1 MFRLVTRVAVSV
13 ALLSSAVPAFAWGPV
28 AHDAVARVAAQ
39 RLTPAAQ
46 KEVSSLLGG
55 QSMSEVAVWADEVRN
70 TTHTQTTAWHF
81 TNIPLT
87 SAGFSRSRD
96 CQQGNC
102 IVAAIERQLA
112 TLQDRNR
119 PRVQRQE
126 ALKFLIHF
134 IGDLHQP
141 LHASDSRDR
150 GGNDR
155 MVAPVG
161 GTTNLHAAWDS
172 GIVQSQGRT
181 SSSLAANAMAW
192 LQTQRESD
200 LITGTFA
207 DWANESLRLAR
218 DIVYVQLKGDNA
230 IVGGERQEA
239 VRIIEKRLARA
250 GVRLAHVLNRAFA
263 PPVPPAQ

>member
-1 MFRLVTRVAVSV
+1 MFRLVTRAAVSV
-13 ALLSSAVPAFAWGPV
+13 VMLSSAGPAFAWGPA

-46 KEVSSLLGG
+46 KEVSSLLGA
-55 QSMSEVAVWADEVRN
+55 QSMSDVAVWADEVRN
-70 TTHTQTTAWHF
+70 TTHTQTTSWHF

-96 CQQGNC
+96 CQGNC

-112 TLQDRNR
+112 TLQDRTR

-141 LHASDSRDR
+141 LHAADSRDR

-155 MVAPVG
+155 SVAPIG
-161 GTTNLHAAWDS
+161 GATNLHAAWDS
-172 GIVQSQGRT
+172 SFVERLFGG
-181 SSSLAANAMAW
+181 

-200 LITGTFA
+200 LVTGTFA

-218 DIVYVQLKGDNA
+218 DLVYVQVKGDNA

-239 VRIIEKRLARA
+239 VRIIEKRVARA
-250 GVRLAHVLNRAFA
+250 GVRLANVLNRAFA
-263 PPVPPAQ
+263 PAVPPVQ